1 MNAIRWSR
9 GQLLAALLFV
19 SLASIWGGSF
29 VAIEMGLGSVPPLWF
44 AGLRYLLAGAVISG
58 VAAATGRFRPKD
70 RSEWLSI
77 ALVGSFVVAGYHGL
91 LYLGTAVIS
100 GSISSVIVSLSP
112 VLTTVAAGAMLADES
127 PGVVDGLGL
136 LFGLAGVV
144 VIANPGGSSV
154 PLSGVALVFVG
165 VALFATGSVGLR
177 ALDSG
182 LPAAS
187 LQGWAMLLGSTM
199 LVGGAVLRG
208 ESFPTGVASGESAL
222 PFLYL
227 VFGAAV
233 VGYLIYFDLLSRIGP
248 VRVNYV
254 AYLEPVTAAMAAW
267 AVLGRAPTATTA
279 AGFLLVA
286 AGFALATTDDPLDRL
301 GLRSEEIVQ
310 SDLSDNGSVELHYAD

>member
-1 MNAIRWSR
+1 MNVIHWSR

-58 VAAATGRFRPKD
+58 VAAATGRFRPRG

-112 VLTTVAAGAMLADES
+112 VLTTAAAGVLLADES
-127 PGVVDGLGL
+127 PDIVDGLGL

-165 VALFATGSVGLR
+165 VALFASGSVGLR
-177 ALDSG
+177 ALDPG

-187 LQGWAMLLGSTM
+187 LQGWSMLLGSTM
-199 LVGGAVLRG
+199 LAGGAVLRG
-208 ESFPTGVASGESAL
+208 EQFPVGVASGESAL

-254 AYLEPVTAAMAAW
+254 AYLEPVTAAMVAW
-267 AVLGRAPTATTA
+267 GVLGRAPTTTTA
-279 AGFLLVA
+279 TGFLLVA
-286 AGFALATTDDPLDRL
+286 AGFALATTDDPLERL
-301 GLRSEEIVQ
+301 GLRSEGVVH
-310 SDLSDNGSVELHYAD
+310 SDLSENGNVEVHHAD

>member
-1 MNAIRWSR
+1 
-9 GQLLAALLFV
+9 LAALLFV

-58 VAAATGRFRPKD
+58 VAAATGRFRPND

-112 VLTTVAAGAMLADES
+112 VLTTVAAGALLADES
-127 PGVVDGLGL
+127 PGVVDAFGL

-154 PLSGVALVFVG
+154 PLSGVVLVFVG

-182 LPAAS
+182 LPAAA

-208 ESFPTGVASGESAL
+208 EPFPTGVASGESAL
-222 PFLYL
+222 PFVYL

-286 AGFALATTDDPLDRL
+286 AGFALATTDDPLERL
-301 GLRSEEIVQ
+301 GLRSEGVVQ